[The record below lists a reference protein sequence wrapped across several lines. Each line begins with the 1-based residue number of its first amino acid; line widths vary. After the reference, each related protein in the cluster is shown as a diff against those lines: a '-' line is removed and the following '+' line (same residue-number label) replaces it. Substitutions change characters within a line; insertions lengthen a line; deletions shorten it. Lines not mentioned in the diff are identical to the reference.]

1 MKRYFSWIGR
11 FICIALSVI
20 SLNAFS
26 STDRAEITVSGTVRA
41 NTCTLDNNSPTVI
54 LPTVSARDF
63 GGNKGNVLAKRPV
76 SILLKDCGEM
86 ARQVRVTTHGES
98 DSNNISAF
106 SNQAT
111 RSGGAAGVGLY
122 FYTTDGEHLLLPD
135 GSAYED
141 IAIHASADNS
151 LTFYAGYVSTK
162 DVVTAGSF
170 QSVVYVEFNYL

>member
-1 MKRYFSWIGR
+1 MPFPPQTELRLLFQEPSGRIRVPWIITHR
-11 FICIALSVI
+11 QSFYRQ
-20 SLNAFS
+20 SLH
-26 STDRAEITVSGTVRA
+26 
-41 NTCTLDNNSPTVI
+41 VI
-54 LPTVSARDF
+54 L